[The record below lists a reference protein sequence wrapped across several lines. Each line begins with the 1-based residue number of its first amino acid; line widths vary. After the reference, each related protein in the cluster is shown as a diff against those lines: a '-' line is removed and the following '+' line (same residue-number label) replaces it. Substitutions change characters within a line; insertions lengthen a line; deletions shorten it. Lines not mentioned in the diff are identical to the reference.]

1 MKRKIFYIIIGLV
14 ATLQSFSQTDTEFWF
29 AAPAITPGHENKPI
43 VLRMTSYDKPA
54 VITIAQPAN
63 ASFTPIVIN
72 LNSNSTITK
81 DLTTF
86 LNAIETKPTGTAMN
100 TGLKVT
106 ATANISAYYEVGNLF
121 NPEIFTLKGN
131 TAKGNS
137 FIIPS
142 QNQFD
147 NRNTIIP
154 PATNGFVIVA
164 TEDNTTIDI
173 TLTQPDGNGHPIGT
187 FQIVL
192 NKGQTYAVIGSN
204 TLARFHLGGS
214 QVKSDKS
221 ICITIFDDS
230 ILVGSS
236 LDLAGDQIVPI
247 FNTGTEFIIVRGAL
261 SAPTFSNT
269 DFYFIYATEDGTAV
283 YENGSAVA
291 SATINKGGVY
301 KGSLTSNSVYVTS
314 SKPVYVLQFTG
325 VGTEVTETSLPSI
338 KCTGSNVVSFVRSTN
353 ELFYLN
359 LICKAEEVDNFSLNG
374 VTGIIGSNLFFD
386 VPGATGWKAA
396 RISTVNLPNLNT
408 LIPNG
413 VATSVSN
420 SSGLFHLGFLNGTS
434 NTGARLG
441 YFSNYSKVAMAPN
454 LISSACLGSDIQL
467 AAKQLNNVLY
477 KWTGPNNF
485 TSSIY
490 NPVIPKSTI
499 KDSGY
504 YYVQATV
511 PGCGTSLDSIRI
523 TVNPTPTI
531 QMVKSMD
538 TVCLGSSKPIQFNL
552 TGKAPWNVVYT
563 NGAVTD
569 TLKNI
574 KTNSGSFLVSPTS
587 LTIYKITNLIDSNAC
602 ALDIA
607 AQVSDTMKVN
617 QLPIANFVYAG
628 VHCEKNDILFT
639 NQSTANLDQVV
650 KWNWDMGNGTQLNL
664 MNGDPFNQQYPNWGK
679 VTVKLWVA
687 SSLGCKSD
695 TLVKVIEVKPL
706 PVVGFTIPN
715 VCLDGGMAV
724 FKDTSSTKQGAPSF
738 TYSWNFNA
746 GATPIVPAPSFSASE
761 KIKSNPS
768 VLYNIGGDYK
778 VQLKVTTSD
787 GCVDSLTQAF
797 TINGSNPNA
806 NFKVIKDTALCSN
819 EEVIIKDSSW
829 VYPGK
834 VGVLRIVWG
843 DGKDTTISDSKIGNV
858 YKHFYGNAVGS
869 NNFNYAIKVQAYSGG
884 TCYDD
889 SIASIAIVKP
899 PTSLSLQADKDYV
912 CLLDSMLIR
921 TTINGGVPTFNYT
934 LNTDNANSSVKGN
947 YIYGISKGNVNVGIK
962 VTDAKNCLYNYANV
976 LNLSNAELPIASLI
990 IKDTVICNGDS
1001 VTLKGQGANLYK
1013 WYMNSNL
1020 SEITNIDSLR
1030 IGKAGNYSLVVNDGK
1045 CNSLPTKAFP
1055 IIEFTIPAINISY
1068 NLLSCTNGDVF
1079 IQTNATEKF
1088 KIHYAWNFGDS
1099 SYFYKANPISHSYRK
1114 VGKYVI
1120 KLNVTNDYCPKYE
1133 YALVGDTLQ
1142 VVDPLTPKDFTLFV
1156 LADQDTLLSPKRT
1169 APGYSQY
1176 TWIPAFNLNNPNI
1189 PNPIFNG
1196 ARSIDYTLQI
1206 LDPLTG
1212 CKILDVYKLDVSNEV
1227 VVAVPKAFTPNRD
1240 NLNDIL
1246 KIEAGAGVKM
1256 LKSFII
1262 FNRFGKIVFQT
1273 NDITKGW
1280 DGRYNGYDQE
1290 MDAYSYLIDYITY
1303 KDISQRKTGSF
1314 ILMR

>member
-1 MKRKIFYIIIGLV
+1 MV

-54 VITIAQPAN
+54 VITISQPAN

-131 TAKGNS
+131 TAKGTN

-192 NKGQTYAVIGSN
+192 NTGQTYAVIGSN

-221 ICITIFDDS
+221 ICISIFDDS

-269 DFYFIYATEDGTAV
+269 DFYFIYATEDGTALF
-283 YENGSAVA
+283 ENGSVVA

-301 KGSLTSNSVYVTS
+301 RGSLTSNSVYVTS

-359 LICKAEEVDNFSLNG
+359 LICKAADVDNFSLNG
-374 VTGIIGSNLFFD
+374 VTGNIGSNLFFD

-467 AAKQLNNVLY
+467 AAKQLNNVIY

-485 TSSIY
+485 TSSLY

-504 YYVQATV
+504 YYVEATV

-531 QMVKSMD
+531 QMGKSMD
-538 TVCLGSSKPIQFNL
+538 TVCLGGSKPIQFNL
-552 TGKAPWNVVYT
+552 TGKAPWNVVYSNGIT
-563 NGAVTD
+563 ND

-574 KTNSGSFLVSPTS
+574 KSTTASFLVSPTS
-587 LTIYKITNLIDSNAC
+587 LTIYKFKNIIDSNAC
-602 ALDIA
+602 TLDIVN
-607 AQVSDTMKVN
+607 QVADTMKVN
-617 QLPIANFVYAG
+617 QLPIANFIYAG

-650 KWNWDMGNGTQLNL
+650 KWNWDMGNGTKLNL
-664 MNGDPFNQQYPNWGK
+664 LNGNPFNHKYAIWGK
-679 VTVKLWVA
+679 DTVKLSVE

-715 VCLDGGMAV
+715 VCLDGGLAS
-724 FKDTSSTKQGAPSF
+724 FKDTSSNKAGAPSF
-738 TYSWNFNA
+738 SYYWNFNA
-746 GATPIVPAPSFSASE
+746 GATPINPGPTFSASE
-761 KIKSNPS
+761 KIKANPS
-768 VLYNIGGDYK
+768 VLYNTGGNYS
-778 VQLKVTTSD
+778 VQLNVTSSD
-787 GCVDSLTQAF
+787 GCVDSLTQSF
-797 TINGSNPNA
+797 TINGSNPIA
-806 NFKVIKDTALCSN
+806 NFKIVKDTALCSN
-819 EEVIIKDSSW
+819 EEVVIKDSSW

-843 DGKDTTISDSKIGNV
+843 DGKDTTITDSKIGNL

-899 PTSLSLQADKDYV
+899 PTNVSLQADKDYV
-912 CLLDSMLIR
+912 CLLDSLLIR
-921 TTINGGVPTFNYT
+921 TTIIGGVTPFNYT
-934 LNTDNANSSVKGN
+934 LNTDNTNSIIKGD
-947 YIYGISKGNVNVGIK
+947 YIYGVTKGGVNMGIK
-962 VTDAKNCLYNYANV
+962 VVDAKNCIYNFS
-976 LNLSNAELPIASLI
+976 NLLSLSLAELPIASLI

-1079 IQTNATEKF
+1079 IQTNAAEKF

-1099 SYFYKANPISHSYRK
+1099 SYFYKANPISHSYSK

-1133 YALVGDTLQ
+1133 YILIGDTLQ
-1142 VVDPLTPKDFTLFV
+1142 VIDPIPPKDFTLFV
-1156 LADQDTLLSPKRT
+1156 LADQDTVLSPKRLDPNYT
-1169 APGYSQY
+1169 QY
-1176 TWIPAFNLNNPNI
+1176 TWIPAFNLSNPNI
-1189 PNPIFNG
+1189 PNPIFNS
-1196 ARSIDYTLQI
+1196 ARSTVYTLQI

-1212 CKILDVYKLDVSNEV
+1212 CKILDIYKIDVSNDV

-1240 NLNDIL
+1240 NLNDVL

-1273 NDITKGW
+1273 NDMTKGW
-1280 DGRYNGYDQE
+1280 DGKYNGYDQE
-1290 MDAYSYLIDYITY
+1290 MDAYSYLIDYVTY
-1303 KDISQRKTGSF
+1303 KDVSLRKTGSF